1 MATRI
6 FACNPG
12 DPSTSVIEDVGPT
25 GTSASIALIVDA
37 AVTITGLD
45 GAAQQASKADV
56 IKALEAI
63 TEYIIRK
70 NTWPPA

>member
-12 DPSTSVIEDVGPT
+12 DPSTAVIEAVGPT

-37 AVTITGLD
+37 GVTITGLN

-56 IKALEAI
+56 IKALESL